1 MKQSYNI
8 EPLQIINTKTKSIS
22 IFSTD
27 GKNIDAEV
35 VKTFG
40 EEWLK
45 FKDYSDEEIRLF
57 AIMYF
62 DIINEN
68 NIFYDLTDLQN
79 DLEPNTSQ

>member
-62 DIINEN
+62 DVA
-68 NIFYDLTDLQN
+68 T
-79 DLEPNTSQ
+79 